1 MAMIMTILRRTIL
14 VLALSVLAAGSAQ
27 AAFIDWWLTPD
38 QQGRVLFERGEY
50 SQAAQRFSDPLWKG
64 LAYYASEDFVSAT
77 SWLARV
83 DTAYGR
89 FYLGNALAHQDRLA
103 EALAAYDEA
112 LALEP
117 EFEQAQ
123 FNRDWVQGL
132 YELSQKE
139 YEDFGGTGGKLGADG
154 FVFDDRAKNAEQTMS
169 EAEARSQGLTDDQ
182 IESIW
187 MRRVQTTPAE
197 FLAIK
202 FSYQLTQTGDEE

>member
-1 MAMIMTILRRTIL
+1 MAMTMLRKTIL
-14 VLALSVLAAGSAQ
+14 VGVLSVLAAGSAQ

-77 SWLARV
+77 SWFAQI

-112 LALEP
+112 LALQP
-117 EFEQAQ
+117 EFAEAQ
-123 FNRDWVQGL
+123 FNRDWVRGL

-139 YEDFGGTGGKLGADG
+139 YEDSGGTGGQLGADD

-169 EAEARSQGLTDDQ
+169 EAEARSQGLTDEQ

-202 FSYQLTQTGDEE
+202 FSYQLTQGDGEE

>member
-1 MAMIMTILRRTIL
+1 MAMTMLRKTML
-14 VLALSVLAAGSAQ
+14 LLLLSALATGSAQ

-50 SQAAQRFSDPLWKG
+50 VQAAQRFSDPLWKG
-64 LAYYASEDFVSAT
+64 LAYYASEDFVSAAG
-77 SWLARV
+77 WFAQV
-83 DTAYGR
+83 ETAYGY
-89 FYLGNALAHQDRLA
+89 FYLGNAMAHQDRLE
-103 EALAAYDEA
+103 EALAAYEAA

-117 EFEQAQ
+117 GLEEAQ
-123 FNRDWVQGL
+123 FNRDWVAGL

-139 YEDFGGTGGKLGADG
+139 YEDFGGTGGQLGADD

-169 EAEARSQGLTDDQ
+169 EAEAKSQGLTDEQ

-197 FLAIK
+197 FLEIK
-202 FSYQLTQTGDEE
+202 FSYQLMERGDEE

>member
-1 MAMIMTILRRTIL
+1 MAMKAARRTLLAFIL
-14 VLALSVLAAGSAQ
+14 TVFAVGSAQ

-50 SQAAQRFSDPLWKG
+50 AQAAQRFSDPLWKG
-64 LAYYASEDFVSAT
+64 LAYYASEDFVSAAT
-77 SWLARV
+77 WLAQV
-83 DTAYGR
+83 ETAYGY
-89 FYLGNALAHQDRLA
+89 FYLGNAMAHQDRLE

-112 LALEP
+112 LARDP
-117 EFEQAQ
+117 EFTEAQ

-139 YEDFGGTGGKLGADG
+139 YDDHGGTGGQLGADD

-169 EAEARSQGLTDDQ
+169 EAEARHQGLTDDQ

-187 MRRVQTTPAE
+187 MRRVQTTPAQ
-197 FLAIK
+197 FLEIK
-202 FSYQLTQTGDEE
+202 FSYQLTQEDGEE